1 VTHSH
6 TKSLSGITD
15 RDMLTEFISIVIII
29 IIIIIII
36 TMP

>member
-1 VTHSH
+1 MTHSH

-15 RDMLTEFISIVIII
+15 RDMLTTIII

-36 TMP
+36 IMTIPSK